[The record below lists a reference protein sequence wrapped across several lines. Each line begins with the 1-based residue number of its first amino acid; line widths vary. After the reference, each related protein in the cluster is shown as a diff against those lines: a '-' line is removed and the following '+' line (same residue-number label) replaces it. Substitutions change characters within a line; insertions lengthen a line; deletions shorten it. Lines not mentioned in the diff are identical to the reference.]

1 MNEYPSLWGWSQVK
15 YPFLLLSTY
24 YLCVDEIETEWY
36 YQTELR
42 KKLQMQSLACC
53 LEIRKISIILIPSK
67 PYTINN
73 LGKRETYSLW
83 ISEICYKSGLGERYY
98 NSYNNLHNISFDYP
112 IRIEWINNSDKE
124 IEILRNPNIGHMN

>member
-1 MNEYPSLWGWSQVK
+1 
-15 YPFLLLSTY
+15 
-24 YLCVDEIETEWY
+24 
-36 YQTELR
+36 
-42 KKLQMQSLACC
+42 MQSLACC
-53 LEIRKISIILIPSK
+53 LEIGKISIILIPSK

-73 LGKRETYSLW
+73 LGKRETYSLG
-83 ISEICYKSGLGERYY
+83 ISEIKRYY